1 MRPTPPITGW
11 LIALLFLW
19 GCRPSTP
26 PPWTLIEL
34 GNGSVAE
41 AVVNG
46 WIAAEV
52 DQEIHW
58 LRRDEDNNLTTLA
71 RDFHSLPDIACGD
84 LIRLSPADLP
94 LSIQDAFGWRGR
106 VDSMKVRWHC
116 HDQNSLSRFFQEE
129 MGRDSA
135 FVRSATSAAAI
146 ANAAKG

>member
-1 MRPTPPITGW
+1 MRPTPPITRW

-52 DQEIHW
+52 DQEVHW
-58 LRRDEDNNLTTLA
+58 LRSDENNSLATLA
-71 RDFHSLPDIACGD
+71 RDLHSLPDIAC
-84 LIRLSPADLP
+84 
-94 LSIQDAFGWRGR
+94 
-106 VDSMKVRWHC
+106 
-116 HDQNSLSRFFQEE
+116 
-129 MGRDSA
+129 
-135 FVRSATSAAAI
+135 
-146 ANAAKG
+146 